1 MDRRERRHFSR
12 RDFLKAAAA
21 GAGVGL
27 VGFDRLAAAAKLA
40 GPAGKSIPVGVQ
52 LYSVREAAAKDL
64 PAVLQAL
71 AQMGYKGVEFAGYYG
86 WENKPAELRKLL
98 DDNGLKCCGTHTD
111 LETVTGDALKATAE
125 LNHVL
130 GNPYLIVPGLTAE
143 SVQEWKDLAAKFN
156 DIAAK
161 ARALGAR
168 VGYHAHQWDFKTL
181 EGLTPWE
188 IFFDNTGPDVIMQM
202 DTGNCLQGG
211 GDPVAT
217 LKKYPGRATTVHLKE
232 FGGTDETVI
241 GGGKVPWAEVF
252 DACEGVG
259 GTAWYIVEHETGA
272 RPLESVKGCLEKLRK
287 MGRGPA

>member
-1 MDRRERRHFSR
+1 MDRRQRRHFSR

-27 VGFDRLAAAAKLA
+27 VGVDRLAAAAKLA
-40 GPAGKSIPVGVQ
+40 GPAGKNIPVGVQ
-52 LYSVREAAAKDL
+52 LYSVREAAARDL
-64 PAVLQAL
+64 PAVLREL
-71 AQMGYKGVEFAGYYG
+71 GKMGYKGVEFAGYYG

-130 GNPYLIVPGLTAE
+130 GNPYLIVPSLTVEDADG
-143 SVQEWKDLAAKFN
+143 WKAMAAKFS

-161 ARALGAR
+161 ALAFGSR
-168 VGYHAHQWDFKTL
+168 VGYHAHQWDFKKL

-188 IFFDNTGPDVIMQM
+188 IFFDNTSNDVIMQM

-211 GDPVAT
+211 GDSVAM
-217 LKKYPGRATTVHLKE
+217 LKKYPGRSTTVHLKE

-241 GGGKVPWAEVF
+241 GDGKVRWAEVF
-252 DACEGVG
+252 DACEGAG

-272 RPLESVKGCLEKLRK
+272 RPLESVKGCLEGLRK
-287 MGRGPA
+287 MGRGLG